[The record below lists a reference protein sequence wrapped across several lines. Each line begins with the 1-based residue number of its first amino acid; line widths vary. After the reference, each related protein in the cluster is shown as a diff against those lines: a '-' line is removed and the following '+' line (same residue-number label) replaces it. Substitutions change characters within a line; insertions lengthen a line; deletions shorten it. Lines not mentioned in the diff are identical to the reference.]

1 MRARISEDSKGGDT
15 GTGTSLARRHTGGQ
29 VDRTRRA
36 IAIWSGR
43 AMVLFLSLLLWHVS
57 TARGWIDVFF
67 VSTPATTITFLIAY
81 LFSGMAWA
89 HIATTVYETVAGFA
103 LGAFSGVLMGLV
115 LSRFRLLDEILSPFL
130 TALNALPRVALAP
143 MFVLWFGIGSASKIY
158 LAISVVFFIVMIN
171 TQAGVRSVD
180 PDLLTIAR
188 AMGANERQR
197 FLKVVLPGSVPAI
210 FAGLRLGAVYAL
222 LAVVVGEMLAA
233 KLGLG
238 QEISLYAGTFQAA
251 GVFAALFILA
261 VIALSLNA
269 LSGRVEAHLMRWRN
283 PSY

>member
-1 MRARISEDSKGGDT
+1 MRARTSEASTAGDT
-15 GTGTSLARRHTGGQ
+15 DTATVLARRRARGQ
-29 VDRTRRA
+29 VEGAGRA

-43 AMVLFLSLLLWHVS
+43 AVVLFLSLLLWHVS
-57 TARGWIDVFF
+57 TAWGWIDAFF
-67 VSTPATTITFLIAY
+67 VSTPATTIAFLIAY
-81 LFSGMAWA
+81 LLSGAAWA

-103 LGAFSGVLMGLV
+103 LGALSGVLMGLV

-180 PDLLTIAR
+180 PDLLTIAK

-251 GVFAALFILA
+251 GVFSALFILA

-269 LSGRVEAHLMRWRN
+269 FSGRLEAHLMRWRT
-283 PSY
+283 PSS

>member
-1 MRARISEDSKGGDT
+1 MRARIAEESKVGGAGP
-15 GTGTSLARRHTGGQ
+15 GTFLARRHAGGQ
-29 VDRTRRA
+29 ADGTGRA
-36 IAIWSGR
+36 IAIWAGR
-43 AMVLFLSLLLWHVS
+43 AMVLLLSILLWHAS
-57 TARGWIDVFF
+57 TARGWIDAFF
-67 VSTPATTITFLIAY
+67 VSTPAKTITFLVAY
-81 LFSGMAWA
+81 LFSATAWA
-89 HIATTVYETVAGFA
+89 HIAVTVYETVAGFL
-103 LGAFSGVLMGLV
+103 LGALSGVLAGLV
-115 LSRFRLLDEILSPFL
+115 LSRFRLIDEILSPFL

-188 AMGANERQR
+188 VMGANERQQ
-197 FLKVVLPGSVPAI
+197 FLKVVLPGSVPAV

-261 VIALSLNA
+261 MIALSMNA

-283 PSY
+283 TVS

>member
-1 MRARISEDSKGGDT
+1 
-15 GTGTSLARRHTGGQ
+15 
-29 VDRTRRA
+29 
-36 IAIWSGR
+36 
-43 AMVLFLSLLLWHVS
+43 MVLCLSLLLWHVS
-57 TARGWIDVFF
+57 TARGWIDPFF

-103 LGAFSGVLMGLV
+103 LGALSGVLMGLV
-115 LSRFRLLDEILSPFL
+115 LCRFRLLDEILSPFL

-143 MFVLWFGIGSASKIY
+143 MFVLWFGIGPASKIY

-269 LSGRVEAHLMRWRN
+269 LSGRVEAHLMRWRT
-283 PSY
+283 PSS